1 MSTTVESVATWRVLR
16 QEGLEAA
23 LLDRHFRDV
32 RAALINGTSSV
43 VPLAVLSELSRT
55 ALPELLGNDDAIY
68 ADLMRREAAL
78 SREHG
83 LPHGH
88 VACAPLSRA
97 RAARAA
103 LVTAL
108 GRRVLYSSKTHD
120 AVCWTAALTAD
131 DAEALR
137 ADGFFFHVALLP
149 GPAKLAPATLW
160 VSPYKASWG
169 QQFTALLWRNLLAVL
184 KDPLVARV
192 RCIQCVVLGL
202 ILGTRLWCK
211 SLA

>member
-1 MSTTVESVATWRVLR
+1 MPPAKRARLGSAEHVDAREAQRRRVAELLASSRVDY
-16 QEGLEAA
+16 EGPAARAAEACA
-23 LLDRHFRDV
+23 RDV

-97 RAARAA
+97 RAARD
-103 LVTAL
+103 
-108 GRRVLYSSKTHD
+108 GCVL
-120 AVCWTAALTAD
+120 
-131 DAEALR
+131 
-137 ADGFFFHVALLP
+137 
-149 GPAKLAPATLW
+149 
-160 VSPYKASWG
+160 
-169 QQFTALLWRNLLAVL
+169 
-184 KDPLVARV
+184 
-192 RCIQCVVLGL
+192 
-202 ILGTRLWCK
+202 
-211 SLA
+211 